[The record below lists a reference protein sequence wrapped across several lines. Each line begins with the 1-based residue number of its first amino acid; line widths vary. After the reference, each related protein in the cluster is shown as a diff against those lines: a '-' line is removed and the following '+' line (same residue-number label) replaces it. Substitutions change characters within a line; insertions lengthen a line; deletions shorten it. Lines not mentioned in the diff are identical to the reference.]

1 MTISVGQDQFKNIVE
16 IWDAGPNTIQ
26 VITASY

>member
-16 IWDAGPNTIQ
+16 IWDAGPNTNYGDY
-26 VITASY
+26 S